1 MCFKNIFL
9 LITEAI
15 IKFGETKFS
24 VSEPK
29 DTRQVAVV
37 KIPVLRLGDTSKVSI
52 VRVHTKD
59 GSAISGEDY
68 HPISEGRIIQ
78 MIITSYCNMFEK

>member
-1 MCFKNIFL
+1 MCPKNIFL
-9 LITEAI
+9 LITESI

-29 DTRQVAVV
+29 DKRQVAIV
-37 KIPVLRLGDTSKVSI
+37 KIPVLRLGDNSKVSV

-59 GSAISGEDY
+59 GSASSGEDY

-78 MIITSYCNMFEK
+78 IIITSYYLF